1 MIFAEKGNRVHR
13 INEAD
18 IQTYVEQGYTITD
31 GMGHVIKET
40 VPTDVPTLRLEF
52 TKKEAEIKQLEAKI
66 TELSAEII
74 TLKGELDTI
83 KAENEEL
90 KSKATSA
97 SETKPSRG
105 RKKEVKTED
114 TDTEA

>member
-52 TKKEAEIKQLEAKI
+52 TRKEAEIKELKAKI

-74 TLKGELDTI
+74 TLKT
-83 KAENEEL
+83 ENETL
-90 KSKATSA
+90 KSKATSE
-97 SETKPSRG
+97 SVPTETKPSRG
-105 RKKEVKTED
+105 RKKEKTVEE
-114 TDTEA
+114 TEA